1 MKLIFIIRKFF
12 KRLYM
17 KKENLKI
24 KDILLDIDARISHI
38 EDTIVDYRQVLIKL
52 VKQNN
57 NIVEFLRDLDFE
69 YEATIENVMSPD
81 KQYIKDNNINTDKF
95 LHISKLIDEFM
106 KKNKDLEELEEELK
120 KYKDDLTPGT
130 VGES

>member
-12 KRLYM
+12 KRLYT

>member
-1 MKLIFIIRKFF
+1 
-12 KRLYM
+12 M

-57 NIVEFLRDLDFE
+57 NIVEFLRDLDF
-69 YEATIENVMSPD
+69 
-81 KQYIKDNNINTDKF
+81 
-95 LHISKLIDEFM
+95 
-106 KKNKDLEELEEELK
+106 
-120 KYKDDLTPGT
+120 
-130 VGES
+130 

>member
-1 MKLIFIIRKFF
+1 
-12 KRLYM
+12 
-17 KKENLKI
+17 
-24 KDILLDIDARISHI
+24 
-38 EDTIVDYRQVLIKL
+38 
-52 VKQNN
+52 
-57 NIVEFLRDLDFE
+57 
-69 YEATIENVMSPD
+69 MSPD